1 MAQGTERDPVTGRTT
16 TGHEWDGIKELNT
29 PLPTWWLWTFYACIA
44 FALVWGLLYPSLPF
58 FGGLLGYST
67 RTEAAAEMQA
77 RRGESEPILA
87 RLRETDIPQILADPE
102 LQSVAVAGGRVA
114 FANTCAACHGAGGQG
129 APGGFPTLVDDD
141 WIWGGTPGEI
151 AQTIQHGIRA
161 VEDAETRSSLMP
173 RFVADGMLTAAQ
185 ANDVTEHALSLTN
198 RGTDA
203 AAATRGAVVFAE
215 NCTSCHGAQG
225 EGGREFGAP
234 RLNDQVWLWR

>member
-1 MAQGTERDPVTGRTT
+1 
-16 TGHEWDGIKELNT
+16 
-29 PLPTWWLWTFYACIA
+29 
-44 FALVWGLLYPSLPF
+44 
-58 FGGLLGYST
+58 
-67 RTEAAAEMQA
+67 
-77 RRGESEPILA
+77 
-87 RLRETDIPQILADPE
+87 
-102 LQSVAVAGGRVA
+102 
-114 FANTCAACHGAGGQG
+114 
-129 APGGFPTLVDDD
+129 
-141 WIWGGTPGEI
+141 
-151 AQTIQHGIRA
+151 